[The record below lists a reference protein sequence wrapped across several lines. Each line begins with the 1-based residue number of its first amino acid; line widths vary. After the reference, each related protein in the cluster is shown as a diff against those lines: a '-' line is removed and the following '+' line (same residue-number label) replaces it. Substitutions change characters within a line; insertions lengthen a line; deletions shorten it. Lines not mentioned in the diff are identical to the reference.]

1 MKYLLSRTES
11 KIENQHLREKRFYN
25 QANLNLRHSL
35 LDDVTNTFTKNRNRE
50 YIEEKNCVGPLFNPC
65 DEEMFNMV
73 LKITIHNHLKFLFKV
88 MSKSIVFF
96 SIDKDFFLF
105 GLVSLSDMTKIYRG
119 FAQLWFL

>member
-65 DEEMFNMV
+65 DEEIFNMV

-88 MSKSIVFF
+88 CLKVLFF
-96 SIDKDFFLF
+96 SLLIRIFFC
-105 GLVSLSDMTKIYRG
+105 LV
-119 FAQLWFL
+119 